1 MRYTA
6 AVIIHLYLSMQ
17 YSVRNF
23 NLVHTFYLNIK
34 SYIFT
39 VLSTSSKTNI
49 ILCNF
54 VVIMFFFLDFILII
68 TLKSADVDS
77 EDD

>member
-1 MRYTA
+1 MNYK
-6 AVIIHLYLSMQ
+6 
-17 YSVRNF
+17 
-23 NLVHTFYLNIK
+23 HTFYLNIK

-39 VLSTSSKTNI
+39 VLSSLSKTYI
-49 ILCNF
+49 IRCNF
-54 VVIMFFFLDFILII
+54 VVIMFFFIDFILII